1 METPYQST
9 RHCRASALTLLPG
22 VSPGFGRRGDII
34 FTTWPP
40 GLESPRTRRVFRV
53 AAFLIRNFFSVISG
67 PLAAGAAG
75 GKQAPGVSPGFGR
88 RGDIIFTTW
97 PPGLESPRTR
107 RVFRVTAFLIRNFF
121 SVISGPLTAG
131 AAGGKQVLALPIST
145 RTAQFFPSAKRGCF
159 PAAFIGEAMRTSL
172 GFVEAFAAAC
182 TPTRQPSLTS
192 PRYKAISLNPI

>member
-1 METPYQST
+1 
-9 RHCRASALTLLPG
+9 G

-75 GKQAPGVSPGFGR
+75 GKH
-88 RGDIIFTTW
+88 
-97 PPGLESPRTR
+97 
-107 RVFRVTAFLIRNFF
+107 
-121 SVISGPLTAG
+121 
-131 AAGGKQVLALPIST
+131 VLALPIST

-172 GFVEAFAAAC
+172 GVVEAFAVAIAC
-182 TPTRQPSLTS
+182 TPARQHSLTS
-192 PRYKAISLNPI
+192 PRYKTIFPTPHDCSPQAPQNIPSAPQTKTLRKNMIDMFAAPRLNPCLN

>member
-1 METPYQST
+1 MCRASAAGRGKQYLAHRNYHAHGVGVSIGLIKMETPYQT
-9 RHCRASALTLLPG
+9 NRHRRAPALTLLPG

-67 PLAAGAAG
+67 LLAAGVAG
-75 GKQAPGVSPGFGR
+75 G
-88 RGDIIFTTW
+88 
-97 PPGLESPRTR
+97 
-107 RVFRVTAFLIRNFF
+107 N
-121 SVISGPLTAG
+121 
-131 AAGGKQVLALPIST
+131 QVLALPIST

-172 GFVEAFAAAC
+172 RVVEAFAAANN
-182 TPTRQPSLTS
+182 PARQPSLTS
-192 PRYKAISLNPI
+192 PRYKAISLNPITVPPGRPQNIPLPPSGKHLG

>member
-1 METPYQST
+1 METPYKT
-9 RHCRASALTLLPG
+9 NRHRRASALTLLPG

-67 PLAAGAAG
+67 LLA
-75 GKQAPGVSPGFGR
+75 
-88 RGDIIFTTW
+88 
-97 PPGLESPRTR
+97 
-107 RVFRVTAFLIRNFF
+107 
-121 SVISGPLTAG
+121 AG

-159 PAAFIGEAMRTSL
+159 PAAFICEAMRTSL
-172 GFVEAFAAAC
+172 GLVEAFAAANVWARC
-182 TPTRQPSLTS
+182 LTQA
-192 PRYKAISLNPI
+192 PLHP

>member
-1 METPYQST
+1 METPCKISQHISQ
-9 RHCRASALTLLPG
+9 HCRASALTLLPG

-75 GKQAPGVSPGFGR
+75 GKH
-88 RGDIIFTTW
+88 
-97 PPGLESPRTR
+97 
-107 RVFRVTAFLIRNFF
+107 
-121 SVISGPLTAG
+121 
-131 AAGGKQVLALPIST
+131 VLALPIST
-145 RTAQFFPSAKRGCF
+145 RTAQFFPTSVKRGCF

-172 GFVEAFAAAC
+172 GVVEAFAAAK
-182 TPTRQPSLTS
+182 TPDQSLAYDQR
-192 PRYKAISLNPI
+192 PIDNPFNAAQAGLF

>member
-1 METPYQST
+1 MCRASAAGRGKQYLAHRDYRAHGVGVSIGLIKMETPYQT
-9 RHCRASALTLLPG
+9 NRHRRASALTLLPG

-67 PLAAGAAG
+67 LLA
-75 GKQAPGVSPGFGR
+75 
-88 RGDIIFTTW
+88 
-97 PPGLESPRTR
+97 
-107 RVFRVTAFLIRNFF
+107 
-121 SVISGPLTAG
+121 AG

-192 PRYKAISLNPI
+192 PRYKAISLNPITVPPGHPRTSRHRHQANT

>member
-1 METPYQST
+1 METPYQSN
-9 RHCRASALTLLPG
+9 RHRRASALTLLPG

-75 GKQAPGVSPGFGR
+75 GKQ
-88 RGDIIFTTW
+88 
-97 PPGLESPRTR
+97 
-107 RVFRVTAFLIRNFF
+107 
-121 SVISGPLTAG
+121 
-131 AAGGKQVLALPIST
+131 VLALPIST

-172 GFVEAFAAAC
+172 GVVEAFAAAC
-182 TPTRQPSLTS
+182 TPPRQPSLTS
-192 PRYKAISLNPI
+192 PRYKAISLNPITVPPGHPRTSRHRHQANT